1 MGVARERL
9 RFLRMTGRLGG
20 YEWLRDGAVSGRRVH
35 GYTSVDA
42 RVYIDF
48 LAEVAILCVIIAIG
62 ECISYLQ

>member
-1 MGVARERL
+1 
-9 RFLRMTGRLGG
+9 MTGRLGG